1 VIPGE
6 MCGRQ
11 LRERDPEEEDGPGAW
26 GRAVSEGAG
35 GGRGAPTSGVPA
47 SVREG
52 GGTATRPWR
61 GGAGTGRARS
71 AGPWRFAGWGDLGAG
86 RAGLRG
92 MGQAERAAAWPRWAA
107 AGQAGEVRVWAG
119 RESEVGCGLGFGF
132 GLGSFGFWASS
143 RVWAPFLF
151 SFLFSISTTNKV

>member
-86 RAGLRG
+86 RAGLRVDRG
-92 MGQAERAAAWPRWAA
+92 ECGSWAA
-107 AGQAGEVRVWAG
+107 GWVSW
-119 RESEVGCGLGFGF
+119 VGPRGVLGWVLVVGLGLGFSWVLGF
-132 GLGSFGFWASS
+132 LSF
-143 RVWAPFLF
+143 FLF
-151 SFLFSISTTNKV
+151 YSKPNSNKV